1 VLEEMT
7 MGSVWLDVRY
17 ALRMMVKTPALTTV
31 LAITLAL
38 GIGAS
43 TTIFSVVNSVV
54 LRPLPYQNPDRL
66 VRVYTE
72 FKGNM
77 GLDRFWVSPPEFDDL
92 RRDCRDSCASV
103 GAWSN
108 GTASIAGGDRPVRVQ
123 AAYATSELLPMLGV
137 RPILGRWFDESEE
150 KPGADQEVILLGYD
164 VWKRAFGGD
173 PSVIGRKVHV
183 DAMPMT
189 IIGVMPKGFDFLD
202 RQEAWLPLNID
213 YAKAN
218 RGGHYLNVIVRLEDG
233 ASIASLRHELEAL
246 VASWQK
252 DGKPGGRHA
261 LHGDLHP
268 MIALPFQGDL
278 VGSLATT
285 LWLLQGAVLFV
296 LLISIVNVANLLLAR
311 SETRTREVAVRHA
324 LGASRR
330 RLMRQFLTESTLQG
344 LLGGALGILVAV
356 WAVDGVTALIPK
368 SAPRASEIGLD
379 TSAIVFAVAC
389 AFVASLLFGMAPII
403 YARRTDLHGALKDGS
418 KGMTATKAR
427 LRVRRGLV
435 IGEIALAV
443 ILVIGCTVMVRSFVR
458 LQHVE
463 LGMKPDNLLTF
474 TLEIPTK
481 TYPAR
486 TGGVFWDR
494 LQERL
499 RALPG
504 VKHASLIGAS
514 PPARPINAN
523 DIYFVG
529 KTPLPP
535 PIAQQIGAPPWNVDY
550 WQRIGDD
557 AIEALGARIVR
568 GRNITRADD
577 AEAPGVVLINE
588 AFGKKFY
595 KPGEDPIGQQL
606 IISCGERDE
615 TKCSKQTIVG
625 IVADIKN
632 AGIDKPAGTEVFIPW
647 RQAPQISRPEADTQY
662 PITLTA
668 VVRTDGDPSD
678 LTSAIHM
685 AVAEL
690 DPTLPVS
697 NMRTMTDLMWEAIA
711 RPRFLAFLL
720 TCFAGIALL
729 LAAVGIYGVMAHTVA
744 QRTQE
749 IGLRVALGAQPK
761 QVRALVLRQAAA
773 LVAAGVAIGLST
785 AVLLQFML
793 DKSLENLF
801 YGAQLSQ
808 PVLLGGVALAVTAT
822 ALLATW
828 LPARRATRIEPTV
841 ALRSE

>member
-1 VLEEMT
+1 
-7 MGSVWLDVRY
+7 MGSLWQDVRY
-17 ALRMMVKTPALTTV
+17 ALRMMVKTPALTAV

-54 LRPLPYQNPDRL
+54 LRPLPYEKPDQL

-72 FKGNM
+72 FTGGM
-77 GLDRFWVSPPEFDDL
+77 GLSRFWVSPPEFDDL
-92 RRDCRDSCASV
+92 RRECRSTCASV
-103 GAWSN
+103 AAWSN
-108 GTASIAGGDRPVRVQ
+108 GTASISGGDRPVRVE
-123 AAYATSELLPMLGV
+123 ANYATHELLPLLGV
-137 RPILGRWFDESEE
+137 KPILGRWFDASED
-150 KPGADQEVILLGYD
+150 KPGADQEVIVLGYG
-164 VWKRAFGGD
+164 VWQRAFGGD
-173 PSVIGRKVHV
+173 PSVIGRKIHV

-189 IIGVMPKGFDFLD
+189 VIGVMPKGFDFLE
-202 RQEAWLPLNID
+202 REEAWLPLNAD

-218 RGGHYLNVIVRLEDG
+218 RGGHYLNVVVRVKDG
-233 ASIASLRHELEAL
+233 VSIDAFREELKGL
-246 VASWQK
+246 VAGWQR
-252 DGKPGGRHA
+252 GWKPGEHRHSIHA
-261 LHGDLHP
+261 DNHP
-268 MIALPFQGDL
+268 MIALPFHADL

-368 SAPRASEIGLD
+368 TAPRAKEISLD
-379 TSAIVFAVAC
+379 STAVIFAVAC
-389 AFVASLLFGMAPII
+389 AFLASLLFGMAPIFH
-403 YARRTDLHGALKDGS
+403 ARRTDLHGALKDGS
-418 KGMTATKAR
+418 KGMTATRAR

-443 ILVIGCTVMVRSFVR
+443 VLVIGCTVMVRSFNR
-458 LQHVE
+458 LQKVE
-463 LGMKPDNLLTF
+463 LGMKPDNVLVF
-474 TLEIPTK
+474 ELELPPK

-486 TGGVFWDR
+486 AGGVFWDR
-494 LQERL
+494 LQDRL

-504 VKHASLIGAS
+504 VKSASLIGGAY
-514 PPARPINAN
+514 PVRLLNAN
-523 DIYFVG
+523 DIYFFG
-529 KTPLPP
+529 KPQIPGP
-535 PIAQQIGAPPWNVDY
+535 VAQQIGLPPWNVDY

-557 AIEALGARIVR
+557 ALEALGARLLR

-577 AEAPGVVLINE
+577 ANAPPVALINE
-588 AFGKKFY
+588 AFANKFY
-595 KPGEDPIGQQL
+595 PGEDPIGKQVMAA
-606 IISCGERDE
+606 GDERELD
-615 TKCSKQTIVG
+615 KYPHQTIVG
-625 IVADIKN
+625 VIADIKN
-632 AGIDKPAGTEVFIPW
+632 TGIEKPAGTEIFIPW
-647 RQAPQISRPEADTQY
+647 RQWPQIAKGDPSEF
-662 PITLTA
+662 PIIMSA
-668 VVRTDGDPSD
+668 VVRTDGDPQD

-685 AVAEL
+685 LVAEL

-697 NMRTMTDLMWEAIA
+697 KLRTMTSTMWDAVA

-761 QVRALVLRQAAA
+761 QVRALVLRQAGV
-773 LVAAGVAIGLST
+773 LVAAGVTIGLT
-785 AVLLQFML
+785 WTLALQLML
-793 DKSLENLF
+793 DKALRNLF
-801 YGAQLSQ
+801 YGAELSE
-808 PVLLGGVALAVTAT
+808 PVLLAGVAIAVTAT

-828 LPARRATRIEPTV
+828 IPARRATRIEPTV